1 MQNVGTWNSDLALLF
16 FFMLISPI
24 ALYFL
29 GACFEKFRVQVVK
42 EVVYRDSP
50 PKTVYKK
57 SPPKMVYKTSPP
69 KVVYK
74 DRLVTADPK
83 IIYKDPPKKKKAKK
97 ESPLTSNKIQQDGI
111 DSLVALGTKKMQARK
126 TIQSL
131 CATKCYNSLDSLI
144 RDAFPHKM

>member
-29 GACFEKFRVQVVK
+29 GACFEQYRTRIVK
-42 EVVYRDSP
+42 EVVYQKSP
-50 PKTVYKK
+50 PKTIYKQ
-57 SPPKMVYKTSPP
+57 SPAKIVYKTSPP
-69 KVVYK
+69 K
-74 DRLVTADPK
+74 
-83 IIYKDPPKKKKAKK
+83 IIYRDRPKKKKSKK
-97 ESPLTSNKIQQDGI
+97 EAPPESPLTSNKIQQDGI
-111 DSLVALGTKKMQARK
+111 DSLVALGTKKKQARK